1 MSDTDFDFELDE
13 TEDVEPRVLDPNIR
27 KQLRQA
33 KKAQQERDNA
43 IAELESYKRDL
54 AFTKLGIPEDG
65 VGRLFRK
72 AYDGDTSPEAV
83 LAAAQEYGVI
93 QHQQP
98 VEAVGNSETDVELQQ
113 LARVQGAT
121 VGSGAVNAVA
131 PEQKFAAGLA
141 DANSPEAVMAF
152 LKEMRQ
158 EYPDMQL

>member
-83 LAAAQEYGVI
+83 LEAAREYGVI
-93 QHQQP
+93 SPKP
-98 VEAVGNSETDVELQQ
+98 VEAVGNSETDAELQQ

-121 VGSGAVNAVA
+121 VGSSGSNPVA
-131 PEQKFAAGLA
+131 PDQKFAAGMA
-141 DANSPEAVMAF
+141 DAQSPEEVMAF
-152 LKEMRQ
+152 LKSMKSEF
-158 EYPDMQL
+158 PDLL